1 MTRIDPQRLL
11 RLAVLIKEGSF
22 RKAADTLGI
31 TQPALSQSIAQL
43 EDEVGVQLIT
53 RSARGVHPTL
63 YGEALYGHARVI
75 DSELARATQQIQNL
89 FAGSSG
95 SLLIGAPTGGGM
107 FIVAQALCALMGTR
121 ADVNMRVIE
130 NVQVEELISQLHD
143 RAIDLVVS
151 PKLPEITLRG
161 ARAVKLFQTRRVLCV
176 RRNHPMAADP
186 RLENLMDYPFV
197 CPPDD
202 MGILSD
208 IKSTFLLNGLPL
220 PPKMIISNS
229 ISLAKDIV
237 MNSDAFTII
246 SDISALRESGSELI
260 CHDMPSDRSSWYY
273 FVCRPEYIATEPI
286 RSFIREITSV
296 CDQWGLPV
304 HKDAMHYQN
313 FGRVLREAPSVG
325 DRL

>member
-63 YGEALYGHARVI
+63 YGEALYGHARII
-75 DSELARATQQIQNL
+75 DSELVKATQQIENL

-95 SLLIGAPTGGGM
+95 SLLVGSPTGGGM
-107 FIVAQALCALMGTR
+107 FIVAQALAALMAER
-121 ADVNMRVIE
+121 PEVNIRVIE

-143 RAIDLVVS
+143 RAIDLVVC
-151 PKLPEITLRG
+151 PKLPDIALRG
-161 ARAVKLFQTRRVLCV
+161 ARSIRLFQTRRVLCV
-176 RRNHPMAADP
+176 RKGHPMADNP
-186 RLENLMDYPFV
+186 TIENLRTYPFV

-208 IKSTFLLNGLPL
+208 IKSIFSLAGHAMPEKL
-220 PPKMIISNS
+220 IVSNS
-229 ISLAKDIV
+229 ISLAKDMV
-237 MNSDAFTII
+237 LSSDAFTII
-246 SDISALRESGSELI
+246 SDISALRERAHEMV
-260 CHDMPSDRSSWYY
+260 CREVPSDRNGWYC
-273 FVCRPEYIATEPI
+273 FACRPEYIATDLA
-286 RSFIREITSV
+286 RSFIERMVAVCEQWEI
-296 CDQWGLPV
+296 PV
-304 HKDAMHYQN
+304 HPDAVHYYR
-313 FGRVLREAPSVG
+313 FGRAPREGAVPIG
-325 DRL
+325 

>member
-53 RSARGVHPTL
+53 RSARGVQPTV
-63 YGEALYGHARVI
+63 YGEALYGHARII
-75 DSELARATQQIQNL
+75 DSELVRATQQIQNL

-95 SLLIGAPTGGGM
+95 SLLIGSPTGGGI
-107 FIVAQALCALMGTR
+107 FIVAQAICGFMSAR
-121 ADVNMRVIE
+121 SDVNMRIIE

-143 RAIDLVVS
+143 RTIDLVVC
-151 PKLPEITLRG
+151 PKLPEIALRG
-161 ARAVKLFQTRRVLCV
+161 ARAIRLLQTKRVLCV
-176 RRNHPMAADP
+176 RKNHPMADD
-186 RLENLMDYPFV
+186 LSIENLKDYSFV

-208 IKSTFLLNGLPL
+208 IKSVFSLSGQPIPSRL
-220 PPKMIISNS
+220 IISNS

-237 MNSDAFTII
+237 LNSDAFTII

-260 CHDMPSDRSSWYY
+260 CKEMPSSRSSWYY
-273 FVCRPEYIATEPI
+273 FVCRPEYIATEPV
-286 RSFIREITSV
+286 RAFLGEFITV
-296 CDQWGLPV
+296 CEQWGLPV
-304 HKDAMHYQN
+304 HSDAVHYQK
-313 FGRVLREAPSVG
+313 FGRAPRDSSTSQE
-325 DRL
+325 